1 MPAAGRLCLAFALAA
16 IVQAADTPRPTETVR
31 LKDIATVEGV
41 RENLLVGYGVVVGL
55 NGTGDRRQT
64 LFTTQTL
71 GNILQRMGLQ
81 IPTAAVQVRNVAAVF
96 ITATLPP
103 FAHPGTR
110 LDVTVSSTGDAKSL
124 EGGLLLLAPLSGPD
138 GKVYALAQG
147 PVTVGGYRA
156 GLNGN
161 LKQVNHPTV
170 GTIPNGAIVER
181 DASVNLQGLTHLTL
195 LLREPDF
202 ITARNAAEAINRS
215 VGAPI
220 ARATDSRSVEIAH
233 IPERFGGPAG
243 LLSQIEDVVVPIE
256 PVARVVVNER
266 TGTIVLGG
274 EVTLTPASVLQGNLT
289 VEIVTRFEVS
299 QPFPLSPG
307 GQTVV
312 VPQTSVQAH
321 EQPAQ
326 VIRLQEGATVAE
338 LVRGLQSIGATP
350 RDVIAILQA
359 LKRAG
364 ALHAELEVI

>member
-1 MPAAGRLCLAFALAA
+1 MRRLALAIVAMALAA
-16 IVQAADTPRPTETVR
+16 AAADRDRPAEVAR

-41 RENLLVGYGVVVGL
+41 RDNLLAGYGVVVGL

-96 ITATLPP
+96 VTATLPP

-110 LDVTVSSTGDAKSL
+110 LDVTVSSIGDATSL
-124 EGGLLLLAPLSGPD
+124 DGGLLLLAPLSGPD
-138 GKVYALAQG
+138 GRVYAMAQG

-170 GTIPNGAIVER
+170 GTIPGGAIVER
-181 DASVNLQGLTHLTL
+181 ETSVNLQTLDRVAL

-202 ITARNAAEAINRS
+202 VTARHVAEAINQALGEA
-215 VGAPI
+215 VAV
-220 ARATDSRSVEIAH
+220 ATDSRRIEIQR
-233 IPERFGGPAG
+233 IPQGLGGVPG
-243 LLSQIEDVVVPIE
+243 LMARIEDLPVKIE
-256 PVARVVVNER
+256 PVARVVINER
-266 TGTIVLGG
+266 TGTVVLGG
-274 EVTLTPASVLQGNLT
+274 DVTLTPASIFHGNLT

-299 QPFPLSPG
+299 QPAPLSPG

-312 VPQTSVQAH
+312 VPQTGVQAQ

-326 VIRLQEGATVAE
+326 TIRLQEGATVAD
-338 LVRGLQSIGATP
+338 LVRGLQAIGATP

-359 LKRAG
+359 LQRAG